1 MEQHFFIWAIV
12 LGALSAASLPLG
24 SALGLVWRPNNK
36 TTGFLTAFG
45 GGALIAALSVEL
57 VAPTAMHVVTAVG
70 ETAREEAEHHLIN
83 MILGALGGGI
93 LFLLLDKI
101 INSKGGFLRKT
112 SSTISYFTSQRSRNR
127 RQIIEQ
133 LGTSVLVRNLPLEL
147 VEEAVKNI
155 KERKY
160 DTGEI
165 IFSEGDSGDLIY
177 FIQNGSV
184 LISHGG
190 DQIAK
195 LSSGDVLGEIAI
207 ITGESRTATAV
218 AEENTTLLVIQ
229 KEDFDHWRK
238 LSPEFDQSLKELAKL
253 RLQELSE
260 RSSSVTYT
268 NEWIESATLA
278 LSEVTSL
285 PSDREL
291 QKVSEEHGGAPMAIW
306 LGILL
311 DGIPESFVIGSA
323 LAVSIS
329 VLLAQHGPESII
341 FSSIIPYTLIIGLF
355 LANFPEAMSSSIG
368 MLKQGWSRPRVF
380 MMWFSL
386 LILTSIGAGVGYW
399 IGGSVGHGV
408 VVIIEGLAAGAMLT
422 MIAAAMIPEAVHLG
436 GTSVTGFGTLSGF
449 LSAIVFKLFE

>member
-83 MILGALGGGI
+83 MILGALGGGV
-93 LFLLLDKI
+93 LFLVLDKI

-218 AEENTTLLVIQ
+218 AKENTTLLVIQ